1 MPLPSKRNP
10 QDIASSLEAWFT
22 DKFKHP
28 CSIQDVGIPTGTGMS
43 SETILFT
50 LHHDGL
56 VEPMVARIR
65 PSMQDWPVFPV
76 YDLDAQVQAMQLVAA
91 RSQVPVPTI
100 RFIEKSED
108 LLGDPFFVMDRVN
121 GDAPPDMMPYTF
133 GGSILD
139 DFSPTELRD
148 LQRNSVNIL
157 AQLHAMPL
165 DGADTSFAAPHS
177 NNPLQRLLQEQRD
190 YYDWARNNIVYPTI
204 EAAFD
209 WLVANMPTNPGPTV
223 LSWGDARIGNI
234 LYDRSVPVAVLD
246 WEMVNLGPAG
256 IDVGWMS
263 FMHRFF
269 QNLAVNYGMT
279 GFPDF
284 MLPADVLADYV
295 AAGGFDIG
303 DLHWYEVYGA
313 MRFAAI
319 SIRTSGRQIAYG
331 EAVQPDDPE
340 DLIMHKDL
348 LIQMIL

>member
-1 MPLPSKRNP
+1 MAGESPTASSTFSTYADIPLPSKRNP

-28 CSIQDVGIPTGTGMS
+28 CSIKDVGIPTGTGMS

-190 YYDWARNNIVYPTI
+190 
-204 EAAFD
+204 
-209 WLVANMPTNPGPTV
+209 
-223 LSWGDARIGNI
+223 
-234 LYDRSVPVAVLD
+234 
-246 WEMVNLGPAG
+246 
-256 IDVGWMS
+256 
-263 FMHRFF
+263 
-269 QNLAVNYGMT
+269 
-279 GFPDF
+279 
-284 MLPADVLADYV
+284 
-295 AAGGFDIG
+295 
-303 DLHWYEVYGA
+303 
-313 MRFAAI
+313 
-319 SIRTSGRQIAYG
+319 
-331 EAVQPDDPE
+331 
-340 DLIMHKDL
+340 
-348 LIQMIL
+348 